1 MGGKDSVKSQSTE
14 WKRFLRGKEWRME
27 TIFSQY
33 LNKHARQHIR
43 HDYQAVSNKTMTPAL
58 EVLER

>member
-1 MGGKDSVKSQSTE
+1 
-14 WKRFLRGKEWRME
+14 ME